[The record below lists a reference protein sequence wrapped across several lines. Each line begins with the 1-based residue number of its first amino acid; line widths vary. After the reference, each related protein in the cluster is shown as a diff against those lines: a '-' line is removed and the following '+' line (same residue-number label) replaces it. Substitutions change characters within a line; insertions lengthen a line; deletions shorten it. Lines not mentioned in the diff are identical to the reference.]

1 MMVITNEAAQLET
14 MAGENQL
21 FFLHAKFCQNVK
33 FKIQN
38 SKMK

>member
-21 FFLHAKFCQNVK
+21 VFFLYAKFCQNVK
-33 FKIQN
+33 LKI
-38 SKMK
+38 KK